1 MGDGASGGYGGPGA
15 SRPRPGGTPGAT
27 TPGAAQPAERATAG
41 RGTPQDAVGG
51 PGHQRGTGMESGQGR
66 PSRAAG
72 SGMDGGLVQRSRGAS
87 TGPGSAAGQPPRGP
101 NTGTSSGLG
110 QPPRGASAA
119 RGSGTAPSAPGS
131 APARPGEGGPSPL
144 RRRVRGATL
153 QATTAS
159 TRLPKQTI
167 TNPRPPAWQTADAEA
182 ARSEID
188 EFEEAVLRA
197 ERERD
202 RGSRYRLRVGPFRGR
217 PDISGDSSTEN
228 NRPSFPEGMS
238 K

>member
-1 MGDGASGGYGGPGA
+1 
-15 SRPRPGGTPGAT
+15 
-27 TPGAAQPAERATAG
+27 
-41 RGTPQDAVGG
+41 
-51 PGHQRGTGMESGQGR
+51 
-66 PSRAAG
+66 
-72 SGMDGGLVQRSRGAS
+72 
-87 TGPGSAAGQPPRGP
+87 
-101 NTGTSSGLG
+101 
-110 QPPRGASAA
+110 
-119 RGSGTAPSAPGS
+119 
-131 APARPGEGGPSPL
+131 ARPGEGGPSPL

-197 ERERD
+197 ERESATEA
-202 RGSRYRLRVGPFRGR
+202 RGTDFGSAHSGGR
-217 PDISGDSSTEN
+217 PDTSGDSSTEN